1 MSSQYCKPT
10 GSDPVWRCPVCGQWW
25 QLDLPDG
32 DFWEPMSTLK
42 AFLQFHPKWKAERK
56 HRKAGI

>member
-1 MSSQYCKPT
+1 MSSQYCKPE
-10 GSDPVWRCPVCGQWW
+10 GSDPLWRCPVCGQWW

-42 AFLQFHPKWKAERK
+42 AFLFYHVKWKAERK
-56 HRKAGI
+56 HRKARI

>member
-1 MSSQYCKPT
+1 MSSQYCKPE

-42 AFLQFHPKWKAERK
+42 AFLFST
-56 HRKAGI
+56 